1 MIAVFTLR
9 PRDCADN
16 QDNWLPAVL
25 LGPVLA
31 VVFVLVIVPLAW
43 GLRISLTD
51 SRMIGLGFKDGLTFD
66 NFRSV
71 LTDPDTWNAVWVTIV
86 FSGGTVVGSVALG
99 IAAALVLDRDFFG
112 RGIVRVL
119 VILPWAV
126 PHVAAALVWQWIYNP
141 DFGVANYA
149 LLLLPWVT
157 SAPKW
162 LSDPQFALLAIILV
176 NVWKTYPFAALLLLA
191 GLQTISD
198 DLYEASAIDG
208 AGPARRF
215 FDITLPGLQ
224 RVLAIVV
231 LLLLIWSFGN
241 FVFIFLMTQGGPAG
255 ATNAL
260 VVHIYFEAFRFFR
273 AGSAFAMGAL
283 LLAMSII
290 LTSAYM
296 MIARRQ
302 ENA

>member
-1 MIAVFTLR
+1 M
-9 PRDCADN
+9 
-16 QDNWLPAVL
+16 
-25 LGPVLA
+25 LGPVLI
-31 VVFVLVIVPLAW
+31 VIFVLVIAPLLW
-43 GLRISLTD
+43 GLRLSLTD
-51 SRMIGLGFKDGLTFD
+51 SRMIGLGFKSGLTFE
-66 NFRSV
+66 NYWTVFA
-71 LTDPDTWNAVWVTIV
+71 DPDTWNAVWVTIF
-86 FSGGTVVGSVALG
+86 FSGGTVIGSVALG

-112 RGIVRVL
+112 RGLVRVL

-126 PHVAAALVWQWIYNP
+126 PHVVAALVWQWMYNP
-141 DFGVANYA
+141 DFGVVNYG

-157 SAPKW
+157 ATPKW
-162 LSDPQFALLAIILV
+162 LSDPDFALPAIILV

-208 AGPARRF
+208 AGPVRRF
-215 FDITLPGLQ
+215 FDITVPGLQ

-283 LLAMSII
+283 LLTMSIV
-290 LTSAYM
+290 LTSIY
-296 MIARRQ
+296 IVISRRQ
-302 ENA
+302 DHG

>member
-1 MIAVFTLR
+1 MR
-9 PRDCADN
+9 PTDYADN
-16 QDNWLPAVL
+16 QDRWFPAVM
-25 LGPVLA
+25 LGPVLIA
-31 VVFVLVIVPLAW
+31 IFVLVIAPLVW

-51 SRMIGLGFKDGLTFD
+51 SRMIGLGFDTGLTFE
-66 NFRSV
+66 NYRSV
-71 LTDPDTWNAVWVTIV
+71 LSDPDTWNAIWVTVV
-86 FSGGTVVGSVALG
+86 FSGGTVVGSVVLG
-99 IAAALVLDRDFFG
+99 MAAALVLDRKFFG
-112 RGIVRVL
+112 RGFVRVL

-126 PHVAAALVWQWIYNP
+126 PHVVAALVWQWMYNP
-141 DFGVANYA
+141 DFGVVNYG
-149 LLLLPWVT
+149 LLLLPGVT
-157 SAPKW
+157 STPKW
-162 LSDPQFALLAIILV
+162 LSDPQYALLAIILV

-208 AGPARRF
+208 AGPVRRF
-215 FDITLPGLQ
+215 FDITLPGLR

-273 AGSAFAMGAL
+273 AGSAFSMGAL

-290 LTSAYM
+290 LTSAYIVM
-296 MIARRQ
+296 SRER
-302 ENA
+302 EHG

>member
-1 MIAVFTLR
+1 M
-9 PRDCADN
+9 
-16 QDNWLPAVL
+16 
-25 LGPVLA
+25 LGPVLIA
-31 VVFVLVIVPLAW
+31 IFVLVIAPLVW

-51 SRMIGLGFKDGLTFD
+51 SRMIGLGFDDGLTFE
-66 NFRSV
+66 NYRSV
-71 LTDPDTWNAVWVTIV
+71 LGDPDTWNAIRVTTL
-86 FSGGTVVGSVALG
+86 FSVGTVVGSVLLG
-99 IAAALVLDRDFFG
+99 MAAALVLNREFFG
-112 RGIVRVL
+112 RGLVRVL

-126 PHVAAALVWQWIYNP
+126 PHVVAALVWQWMYNP
-141 DFGVANYA
+141 DFGVLNYG

-157 SAPKW
+157 STPKW
-162 LSDPQFALLAIILV
+162 LSDPQYALLAIILV

-208 AGPARRF
+208 AGPLRRF
-215 FDITLPGLQ
+215 FDITLPGLR

-273 AGSAFAMGAL
+273 AGSAFSMGAL

-290 LTSAYM
+290 LTSAYILM
-296 MIARRQ
+296 SRER
-302 ENA
+302 EHD

>member
-1 MIAVFTLR
+1 MR
-9 PRDCADN
+9 PADYADR
-16 QDNWLPAVL
+16 QDRWFPAVM
-25 LGPVLA
+25 LGPVL
-31 VVFVLVIVPLAW
+31 VVIFALVIAPLVW

-51 SRMIGLGFKDGLTFD
+51 SKMIGLGFKDGLTLQ
-66 NFRSV
+66 NYRS
-71 LTDPDTWNAVWVTIV
+71 LLADPDVWNAVWVTIL
-86 FSGGTVVGSVALG
+86 FSGGTVVGSVVLG
-99 IAAALVLDRDFFG
+99 IVAALVLDRDFFG
-112 RGIVRVL
+112 RGFVRVL

-126 PHVAAALVWQWIYNP
+126 PHVVAALVWQWMYNP
-141 DFGVANYA
+141 DFGVMNFG

-157 SAPKW
+157 ATPKW
-162 LSDPQFALLAIILV
+162 LSDPQFALLAIVLV

-198 DLYEASAIDG
+198 DLYEASEIDG
-208 AGPARRF
+208 AGPVRRF
-215 FDITLPGLQ
+215 FDITLPGLR

-255 ATNAL
+255 TTNAL

-273 AGSAFAMGAL
+273 AGSAFSMGAL
-283 LLAMSII
+283 LLVMSII
-290 LTSAYM
+290 LTSIYLL
-296 MIARRQ
+296 ISRER

>member
-1 MIAVFTLR
+1 M
-9 PRDCADN
+9 
-16 QDNWLPAVL
+16 
-25 LGPVLA
+25 LGPVLIA
-31 VVFVLVIVPLAW
+31 IFVLVIAPLVW

-51 SRMIGLGFKDGLTFD
+51 SRMIGLGFDTGLTFK
-66 NFRSV
+66 NYRSV
-71 LTDPDTWNAVWVTIV
+71 LTDPDTWNAIRVTTV
-86 FSGGTVVGSVALG
+86 FSVGTVVGSVLLG
-99 IAAALVLDRDFFG
+99 IAAALVLDREFIG

-126 PHVAAALVWQWIYNP
+126 PHVVAALVWQWMYNP
-141 DFGVANYA
+141 DFGVVNYG

-157 SAPKW
+157 ATPKW
-162 LSDPQFALLAIILV
+162 LSDPQYALLAIILV

-198 DLYEASAIDG
+198 DLYEASSIDG
-208 AGPARRF
+208 AGPVRRF
-215 FDITLPGLQ
+215 FDITLPGLR

-260 VVHIYFEAFRFFR
+260 VVHIYFEAFRFFK
-273 AGSAFAMGAL
+273 AGSAFSMGAL
-283 LLAMSII
+283 LLLMSII
-290 LTSAYM
+290 LTSAY
-296 MIARRQ
+296 ILISREREHA
-302 ENA
+302 

>member
-1 MIAVFTLR
+1 MR
-9 PRDCADN
+9 PTDYADK
-16 QDNWLPAVL
+16 QDRWFPAVM
-25 LGPVLA
+25 LGPVLIA
-31 VVFVLVIVPLAW
+31 IFVLVIAPLVW

-51 SRMIGLGFKDGLTFD
+51 SRMIGLGFKTGLTFE
-66 NFRSV
+66 NYWSV
-71 LTDPDTWNAVWVTIV
+71 LSDPDTWNAIWVTIV
-86 FSGGTVVGSVALG
+86 FSGGTVVGSVVLG
-99 IAAALVLDRDFFG
+99 MAAALVLDREFFG
-112 RGIVRVL
+112 RGFVRVL

-126 PHVAAALVWQWIYNP
+126 PHVVAALVWQWMYNP
-141 DFGVANYA
+141 DFGVVNYG

-157 SAPKW
+157 STPKW
-162 LSDPQFALLAIILV
+162 LSDPQYALLAIILV

-208 AGPARRF
+208 AGPLRRF
-215 FDITLPGLQ
+215 FDITLPGLR

-283 LLAMSII
+283 LLTMSII
-290 LTSAYM
+290 LTSAYIM
-296 MIARRQ
+296 MSRER
-302 ENA
+302 EHG

>member
-1 MIAVFTLR
+1 MLVPLLVGIA
-9 PRDCADN
+9 
-16 QDNWLPAVL
+16 
-25 LGPVLA
+25 
-31 VVFVLVIVPLAW
+31 VLVIAPLAW

-51 SRMIGLGFKDGLTFD
+51 SKMIGLGFRDGLTFK
-66 NFRSV
+66 NYGSV

-86 FSGGTVVGSVALG
+86 FSGGTVVGSVLLG
-99 IAAALVLDRDFFG
+99 IAAALVLDREFFG
-112 RGIVRVL
+112 RGLVRVM

-126 PHVAAALVWQWIYNP
+126 PHVVAALVWQWMYNP
-141 DFGVANYA
+141 DFGIVNYG
-149 LLLLPWVT
+149 LLLLPWVEST
-157 SAPKW
+157 PKW
-162 LSDPQFALLAIILV
+162 LSDPQYALLAIILV
-176 NVWKTYPFAALLLLA
+176 NVWKTYPFAVLLLLA

-208 AGPARRF
+208 AGPMRRF
-215 FDITLPGLQ
+215 FDITVPGLR

-273 AGSAFAMGAL
+273 AGSAFAMGSL

-290 LTSAYM
+290 LTSIYIM
-296 MIARRQ
+296 VSRGQ
-302 ENA
+302 EHD

>member
-1 MIAVFTLR
+1 M
-9 PRDCADN
+9 
-16 QDNWLPAVL
+16 
-25 LGPVLA
+25 LGPVLVA
-31 VVFVLVIVPLAW
+31 IFVLVIAPLVW
-43 GLRISLTD
+43 GLRLSLTD
-51 SRMIGLGFKDGLTFD
+51 SRMIGLGFDTGFTLR
-66 NFRSV
+66 NYRSV
-71 LTDPDTWNAVWVTIV
+71 LLDPDTWNAVWVTIA
-86 FSGGTVVGSVALG
+86 FSGGTVIGSVVLG
-99 IAAALVLDRDFFG
+99 IAAALVLDREFFG
-112 RGIVRVL
+112 RGLVRVL

-126 PHVAAALVWQWIYNP
+126 PHVVAALVWQWMYNP
-141 DFGVANYA
+141 DFGILNYG

-157 SAPKW
+157 ATPKW

-215 FDITLPGLQ
+215 LDITLPGLR

-273 AGSAFAMGAL
+273 AGSAFAMGSL
-283 LLAMSII
+283 LLVMSII
-290 LTSAYM
+290 LTSIY
-296 MIARRQ
+296 IVISRGH
-302 ENA
+302 EHD

>member
-1 MIAVFTLR
+1 MR
-9 PRDCADN
+9 PKDHADN
-16 QDNWLPAVL
+16 QDKWLPAVM
-25 LGPVLA
+25 LGPVLI
-31 VVFVLVIVPLAW
+31 VIFVLVIAPLAW

-51 SRMIGLGFKDGLTFD
+51 SRMIGLGFKDGLTFE
-66 NFRSV
+66 NYQSV
-71 LTDPDTWNAVWVTIV
+71 LADPDTWNAVWVTLA
-86 FSGGTVVGSVALG
+86 FSGGTVIGSVALG
-99 IAAALVLDRDFFG
+99 IAAALVLDREFLG

-126 PHVAAALVWQWIYNP
+126 PHVVAALVWQWMYNP

-157 SAPKW
+157 ATPKW
-162 LSDPQFALLAIILV
+162 LSDPQYALLAIILV

-208 AGPARRF
+208 AGPVRRF
-215 FDITLPGLQ
+215 LDITLPGLQ

-273 AGSAFAMGAL
+273 AGSAFSMGAL
-283 LLAMSII
+283 LLTMSII
-290 LTSAYM
+290 LTSIYI
-296 MIARRQ
+296 MISRRQ
-302 ENA
+302 EDA

>member
-1 MIAVFTLR
+1 MR
-9 PRDCADN
+9 PTDYADR
-16 QDNWLPAVL
+16 QDRWFPAVM
-25 LGPVLA
+25 LGPVLIA
-31 VVFVLVIVPLAW
+31 IFVLVIAPLAW

-51 SRMIGLGFKDGLTFD
+51 SRMIGLGFKTGLTLE
-66 NFRSV
+66 NYRSV
-71 LTDPDTWNAVWVTIV
+71 LGDADTWNAIWVTIV
-86 FSGGTVVGSVALG
+86 FSGGTVVGSVLLG
-99 IAAALVLDRDFFG
+99 IAAALVLNHAFFG
-112 RGIVRVL
+112 RGLVRVL

-126 PHVAAALVWQWIYNP
+126 PHVVAALVWQWMYNP
-141 DFGVANYA
+141 DFGVVNYG

-157 SAPKW
+157 STPKW
-162 LSDPQFALLAIILV
+162 LSDPQYALLAIILV

-208 AGPARRF
+208 AGPVRRF
-215 FDITLPGLQ
+215 FDITLPGLR
-224 RVLAIVV
+224 RVLAIVI

-290 LTSAYM
+290 LTSAYILM
-296 MIARRQ
+296 SRER
-302 ENA
+302 EHG

>member
-1 MIAVFTLR
+1 MR
-9 PRDCADN
+9 PTDYADR
-16 QDNWLPAVL
+16 QDRWFPAVM
-25 LGPVLA
+25 LGPVLVA
-31 VVFVLVIVPLAW
+31 IFLLVIAPLVW

-51 SRMIGLGFKDGLTFD
+51 SRMIGLGFKTDLTLE
-66 NFRSV
+66 NYRSV
-71 LTDPDTWNAVWVTIV
+71 LGDADTWNAIWVTVV
-86 FSGGTVVGSVALG
+86 FSGGTVVGSVLLG
-99 IAAALVLDRDFFG
+99 MAAALVLNRAFFG
-112 RGIVRVL
+112 RGLVRVL

-126 PHVAAALVWQWIYNP
+126 PHVVAALVWQWMYNP
-141 DFGVANYA
+141 DFGVVNYG

-157 SAPKW
+157 STPKW
-162 LSDPQFALLAIILV
+162 LSDPQYALLAIVLV

-191 GLQTISD
+191 GLQTIND

-208 AGPARRF
+208 AGPVRRF
-215 FDITLPGLQ
+215 FDITLPGLR

-260 VVHIYFEAFRFFR
+260 VVHVYFEAFRFFR

-290 LTSAYM
+290 LTSAYILM
-296 MIARRQ
+296 SR
-302 ENA
+302 EPEHG